1 MHLCVE
7 KNHSEDMVM
16 LRYCDVPKK
25 ILYCR
30 SMYLCQSM
38 CLCVEK
44 KHSEDMVMCRKK
56 YFSVGLCTYVNLCI
70 YVLKKI
76 IVRIW

>member
-1 MHLCVE
+1 MCLCVE

-44 KHSEDMVMCRKK
+44 KHSEDMVMLRCGE
-56 YFSVGLCTYVNLCI
+56 VA
-70 YVLKKI
+70 KKI
-76 IVRIW
+76 L